1 MDQLRALIFDLDGVI
16 IDTEALH
23 AEAKRLTF
31 ERYGIAVPERLY
43 TEFRGRSDLDM
54 VEHVVRELAGGALSP
69 AEVVGT
75 KHDVFRTLHEK
86 IAPVEGALE
95 FIRLARR
102 RFERLALATSATREN
117 QAFAFEKFDLRP
129 FFDVVVTSEDIRRTK
144 PHPDPYLKA
153 AEKLGLSP
161 GACLVIEDS
170 TNGILSARA
179 AGCAVAAITTSFS
192 RDELRDARADMMVDS
207 FPELASLLAIDAG
220 GAA

>member
-1 MDQLRALIFDLDGVI
+1 MVQFRALIFDMDGVI

-69 AEVVGT
+69 AEVVGA

-102 RFERLALATSATREN
+102 RFERLALATSATRAN
-117 QAFAFEKFDLRP
+117 QEFAFEKFALRP
-129 FFDVVVTSEDIRRTK
+129 FFDVVVTSEDIGRTK

-153 AEKLGLSP
+153 AEKLGMSP

-170 TNGILSARA
+170 TNGVLSARA

-192 RDELRDARADMMVDS
+192 RDELKDARADMMVDS